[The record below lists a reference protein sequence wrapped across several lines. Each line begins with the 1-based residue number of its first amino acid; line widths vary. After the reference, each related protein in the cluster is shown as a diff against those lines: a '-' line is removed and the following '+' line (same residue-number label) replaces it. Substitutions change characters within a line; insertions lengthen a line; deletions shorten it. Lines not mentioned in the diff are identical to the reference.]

1 MSTSRPG
8 DRDPRAQR
16 THGPDIGAC
25 VLAAAAMLDGW
36 FTHLLAPVFWG
47 ALLIVGA
54 MTVAAVRR
62 RNRVG
67 SALVAYHPALGLL
80 VMALLQFASITAT
93 PGGPDL
99 ETGPHDHGGS
109 SAIGVV
115 GVIAPLA
122 GVALAVLTVFALAR
136 ARTAADRVTLA
147 TLGAT
152 VILTAGSMVG
162 R

>member
-1 MSTSRPG
+1 MSASRSSEEDPS
-8 DRDPRAQR
+8 DRRA
-16 THGPDIGAC
+16 PVPEIVAC
-25 VLAAAAMLDGW
+25 TLALAAMLDGW

-54 MTVAAVRR
+54 MAVAAVRR
-62 RNRVG
+62 RNREG
-67 SALVAYHPALGLL
+67 SALVAYHPPLGLL
-80 VMALLQFASITAT
+80 VMALLQFAAITAT

-109 SAIGVV
+109 SAIGAF

-122 GVALAVLTVFALAR
+122 GVAFAVLTVFALAR
-136 ARTAADRVTLA
+136 ARTGADRITLA
-147 TLGAT
+147 TLGVT

>member
-1 MSTSRPG
+1 MSTSHPG
-8 DRDPRAQR
+8 DRDPRGRR
-16 THGPDIGAC
+16 TQGPAIGAC
-25 VLAAAAMLDGW
+25 VLAVAAMLDGW

-54 MTVAAVRR
+54 MAVAAVRR
-62 RNRVG
+62 RNRG
-67 SALVAYHPALGLL
+67 GAALVAYHPALGLL

-109 SAIGVV
+109 SAIGAF

-122 GVALAVLTVFALAR
+122 GVAFAVLTVFALAR
-136 ARTAADRVTLA
+136 ARTTADRVTLA
-147 TLGAT
+147 ILGAT
-152 VILTAGSMVG
+152 VILTAGGMVG